1 MLPFRG
7 SNADVYAV
15 TARLSYLF
23 NSGKGKAPAVVAAKY
38 GSDPFLLT
46 N

>member
-1 MLPFRG
+1 MLPFWG

-23 NSGKGKAPAVVAAKY
+23 NWGKGKAPAVVAAKY
-38 GSDPFLLT
+38 SSNPVL
-46 N
+46 